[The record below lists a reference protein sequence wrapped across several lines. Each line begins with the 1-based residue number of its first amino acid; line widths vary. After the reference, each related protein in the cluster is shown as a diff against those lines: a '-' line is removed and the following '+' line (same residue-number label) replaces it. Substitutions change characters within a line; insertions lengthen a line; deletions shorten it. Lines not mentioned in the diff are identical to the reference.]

1 MNRRR
6 FLSSLAASAAV
17 GCTGG
22 ADSVVCPETGEQ
34 IEGPYYL
41 DAQAVRI
48 DITEG
53 KQGIALSLR
62 LTVVD
67 ADTCAPVA
75 GAEVDIWHAD
85 ADGIYSGYAEMGT
98 EGETFLRGI
107 QLTTESGSCQ
117 LETIFPG
124 FYTGRTSHI
133 HVAVRAEGYRELVT
147 QLYFSRVAITTVA
160 PDYPAIDEYTTNIE
174 DGFYDADNELVTDG
188 DNATGYAATYTLAL
202 SA

>member
-17 GCTGG
+17 GCAGG
-22 ADSVVCPETGEQ
+22 ESAVCPETGEQ

-53 KQGIALSLR
+53 KSGIALSLR

-67 ADTCAPVA
+67 AATCAPIADAV
-75 GAEVDIWHAD
+75 VDVWHAD
-85 ADGIYSGYAEMGT
+85 ADGVYSGYAEMGT
-98 EGETFLRGI
+98 EGETFLRGV
-107 QLTTESGSCQ
+107 QLTTASGECQ

-147 QLYFSRVAITTVA
+147 QLYFSRAAITTVA

-174 DGFYDADNELVTDG
+174 DDFYDADNEMVTAG
-188 DNATGYAATYTLAL
+188 DNATGYAATYTLSL
-202 SA
+202 ST

>member
-17 GCTGG
+17 GCAGG
-22 ADSVVCPETGEQ
+22 ESAVCPETGEQ

-53 KQGIALSLR
+53 KSGIALSLR

-67 ADTCAPVA
+67 AATCAPIADAV
-75 GAEVDIWHAD
+75 VDVWHAD
-85 ADGIYSGYAEMGT
+85 ADGAYSGYAEMGT
-98 EGETFLRGI
+98 EGETFLRGV
-107 QLTTESGSCQ
+107 QLTTASGECQ

-147 QLYFSRVAITTVA
+147 QLYFSRAAITTVA

-174 DGFYDADNELVTDG
+174 DDFYDADNEMITAG
-188 DNATGYAATYTLAL
+188 DNATGYAATYTLSL
-202 SA
+202 ST